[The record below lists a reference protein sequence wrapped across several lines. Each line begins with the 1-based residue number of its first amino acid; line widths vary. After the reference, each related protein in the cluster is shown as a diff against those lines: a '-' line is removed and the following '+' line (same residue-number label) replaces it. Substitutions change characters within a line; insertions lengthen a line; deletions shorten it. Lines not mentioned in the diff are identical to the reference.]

1 MQLMH
6 VKRWITALLSLPVII
21 YLIGYSPPY
30 GFYILTGVVQF
41 ISLREL
47 YRITKVSLFFQVLA
61 YLLSFFLLLL
71 ILEKL
76 FFLFPFAV
84 FCCICLPFILS
95 IIKGLIPSRSLI
107 EDIAKCIFGIVYITV
122 PFLMLVLIYCYPGGK
137 AWIFFLLCV
146 IFTTDTFAFYFGR
159 YLGRHKLNEKLSP
172 KKTWEGAISGF
183 VFSVICGLL
192 FIRAFRL
199 MKVNAEAFILVSVLS
214 IMGQIGDLAES
225 MIKRSY
231 NVKDSGSILPG
242 HGGMLDRIDSFL
254 FSIPILYGYILTR

>member
-1 MQLMH
+1 MPY
-6 VKRWITALLSLPVII
+6 ILLGYFFLIWASDSGAYIVGS
-21 YLIGYSPPY
+21 LIG
-30 GFYILTGVVQF
+30 
-41 ISLREL
+41 
-47 YRITKVSLFFQVLA
+47 KN
-61 YLLSFFLLLL
+61 
-71 ILEKL
+71 KL
-76 FFLFPFAV
+76 FER
-84 FCCICLPFILS
+84 I
-95 IIKGLIPSRSLI
+95 
-107 EDIAKCIFGIVYITV
+107 
-122 PFLMLVLIYCYPGGK
+122 
-137 AWIFFLLCV
+137 
-146 IFTTDTFAFYFGR
+146 
-159 YLGRHKLNEKLSP
+159 SP